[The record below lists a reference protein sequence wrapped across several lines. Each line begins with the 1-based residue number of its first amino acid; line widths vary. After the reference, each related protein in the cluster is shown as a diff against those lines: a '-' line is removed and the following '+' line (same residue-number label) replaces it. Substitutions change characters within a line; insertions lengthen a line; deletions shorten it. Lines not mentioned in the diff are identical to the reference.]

1 MRAIFTQSFRI
12 QAVEK
17 ALSRSSQTSLREIAE
32 GLGVGKST
40 LNNWIVK
47 SRNHELDSVSA
58 DGMYGSQETV
68 KERRPQDWSL
78 EERLEMVIACDSLDE
93 LAMSELCRA
102 KGIYAHH
109 VKQWKLAFADGS
121 ASGSRARQDSESR
134 SFKHGI
140 KDLKKELRRKEK
152 ALAETAALLVLQ
164 KKSAQSGETTR
175 TTHNE
180 QRKNRNHFAGQRS
193 LCLGRQTIRGL

>member
-1 MRAIFTQSFRI
+1 MRTIFTPSFRM

-17 ALSRSSQTSLREIAE
+17 ALGRSAATSLREIAE

-47 SRNHELDSVSA
+47 SRSHELDSVSA
-58 DGMYGSQETV
+58 DGKIQSNEMV
-68 KERRPQDWSL
+68 KEKRPQDWSP

-93 LAMSELCRA
+93 SAMSKRCRE
-102 KGIYAHH
+102 KGIYPHH
-109 VKQWKLAFADGS
+109 VKQWKLGFVDGTTVDL
-121 ASGSRARQDSESR
+121 RTRQDSESR
-134 SFKHGI
+134 GLKHEI

-164 KKSAQSGETTR
+164 KKVRAIWGSDEDDSQ
-175 TTHNE
+175 
-180 QRKNRNHFAGQRS
+180 
-193 LCLGRQTIRGL
+193 

>member
-1 MRAIFTQSFRI
+1 MRAIFTQSFRM

-17 ALSRSSQTSLREIAE
+17 ALCRSSQTSLREIAE

-47 SRNHELDSVSA
+47 SRNHALESVSA
-58 DGMYGSQETV
+58 DGMYRSNEMV

-78 EERLEMVIACDSLDE
+78 EERLDMVIACDSLDE
-93 LAMSELCRA
+93 QAMSELCRE

-109 VKQWKLAFADGS
+109 VKQWKLGFADGS
-121 ASGSRARQDSESR
+121 ASDSRTRQDSESR
-134 SFKHGI
+134 SLKYEN
-140 KDLKKELRRKEK
+140 KSLKKELRRKEK

-164 KKSAQSGETTR
+164 KKANVIWGTDEDDSQ
-175 TTHNE
+175 
-180 QRKNRNHFAGQRS
+180 
-193 LCLGRQTIRGL
+193 